1 MTPQKEQPKIFDD
14 LDNYLVAD
22 AMLGKTPSDK
32 NLEFYQQI
40 VKAKAQL
47 DARIDAALHEI
58 ADNVKL

>member
-1 MTPQKEQPKIFDD
+1 MTPQKEQPKIFDH

-22 AMLGKTPSDK
+22 AMLAKPPSDK

-40 VKAKAQL
+40 VQAKAKL
-47 DARIDAALHEI
+47 DALIDAALHEM